1 MKHSIKVGFNFGLNS
16 GVITTLGLMIGLN
29 SSTNSSLV
37 IIGGIL
43 TIAIADS
50 LSDSLGIHISEE
62 SENKHSKKEIWEST
76 FSTFFSK
83 FIITSLFIIPI
94 LFLELRYAIIFN
106 IFFGFSVLLFSSFNL
121 AKNQNTKTW
130 IVIVEHFI
138 IAVIVIILAHY
149 VGSWISIIFC

>member
-37 IIGGIL
+37 VIGGIL

-62 SENKHSKKEIWEST
+62 SENKHTKKEIWEST

-83 FIITSLFIIPI
+83 FIITSLFVIPI
-94 LFLELRYAIIFN
+94 LFLELKYAIIFN
-106 IFFGFSVLLFSSFNL
+106 IFFGFSILFLSSFNL

-149 VGSWISIIFC
+149 VGHWISIIFS